1 MYRKENV
8 NSVAVKDLTHLLLY
22 HVLYYKLQ
30 NANMLLLGQLQ
41 NHYDVL
47 DMFHIRHVGQ
57 IVTVCCT
64 GLTG

>member
-1 MYRKENV
+1 MVVIYSLSQN
-8 NSVAVKDLTHLLLY
+8 DLTHLLLY

-41 NHYDVL
+41 NYYDVL
-47 DMFHIRHVGQ
+47 DMFHIQHA
-57 IVTVCCT
+57 